1 MAMEEPGG
9 RVLKELKCTLIYRS
23 DGEVRV
29 MRRRQQLG
37 CRALNT
43 PEILTEEEEEG
54 ARQQRDPMTLRG
66 AEAANA
72 KDESLHLHDSYIR
85 VVGGIYELLLFF
97 GLFFLGVSSLLQKIV
112 YILEGK

>member
-1 MAMEEPGG
+1 MEEPGG

-43 PEILTEEEEEG
+43 PEILTEEEEEEG
-54 ARQQRDPMTLRG
+54 ARQQRGPMTLRC

-72 KDESLHLHDSYIR
+72 KDVTI
-85 VVGGIYELLLFF
+85 
-97 GLFFLGVSSLLQKIV
+97 
-112 YILEGK
+112 